1 MSSTV
6 TVEPPDNLAEVPVVV
21 EEPLPA
27 PKRSWFQASVPTL
40 LFIGRRLLS
49 SLIVLLGATFI
60 LYMMLALS
68 LDFLD
73 DLRASTDPN
82 APALIEQ
89 RIALLNLNTPPVG
102 RYFMWLWDILRG
114 NMGNAWGGGPWGQGS
129 VWHELARAI
138 PQTLALVFAAA
149 ILSIILGI
157 LVGIVSALRQ
167 YTRFDYSV
175 TFLSFVLFSLP
186 SFWVAVLLKTWGAIG
201 FNDFFQNPQFP
212 WWAMFV
218 VPIVAGIVWSAIIG
232 GHRKVRWL
240 SFIISALVTLA
251 FMFLLTHT
259 VWLQHPIL
267 GIPGILVLGLGT
279 AFALSS
285 AFVGL
290 QPASRAV
297 LTDDAAAAM
306 ADSGSILAD
315 TDTTKSG
322 FGAWLS
328 ANRALAAAVTTAL
341 VGAALYIPLQFV
353 FVNSNWLQIILLAVA
368 AAAVGC
374 LIGWLWGGYDRRI
387 SMRIAA
393 LTALLQGLFIFID
406 RVLQTWWHYN
416 RAPQVNFRPIATIG
430 STTPGVMNFFQH
442 NFWFANM
449 DRFTHVL
456 LPTLTLLL
464 ISFAGYT
471 RYTRGSMLEV
481 MNQDYI
487 RTARA
492 KGLPERVVTLRH
504 AFRNALIPLATIIPL
519 DLAGLL
525 GGAIITEQIFGWPG
539 MGQLFINALNGR
551 EINVIMGHFLVT
563 GTMLVIGTIV
573 VDFIYAAL
581 DPRIRV
587 DA

>member
-6 TVEPPDNLAEVPVVV
+6 TVEPSDSLGNPTEVVDA
-21 EEPLPA
+21 A

-68 LDFLD
+68 LDFLE

-89 RIALLNLNTPPVG
+89 RIALLNLDTPPIG
-102 RYFMWLWDILRG
+102 RYFMWLTGLFTG
-114 NMGNAWGGGPWGQGS
+114 NGMGTTWGQAFGQQS
-129 VWHELARAI
+129 VWGLLMTRI
-138 PQTLALVFAAA
+138 PQTLSLVLAASV
-149 ILSIILGI
+149 LSILLGI
-157 LVGIVSALRQ
+157 MVGIVSALRQ

-201 FNDFFQNPQFP
+201 FNDFFQNPHFP
-212 WWAMFV
+212 WWAMLL
-218 VPIVAGIVWSAIIG
+218 VPLVMGVIWSAIIG
-232 GHRKVRWL
+232 GHRRTRWL

-251 FMFLLTHT
+251 FMFVLTHT
-259 VWLQHPIL
+259 VWLQNPVL
-267 GIPGILVLGLGT
+267 GIPGILILGLGI
-279 AFALSS
+279 AFALT
-285 AFVGL
+285 AAVVGI
-290 QPASRAV
+290 QPASKAV

-306 ADSGSILAD
+306 AENGGVLAD
-315 TDTTKSG
+315 ADTTKAG

-328 ANRALAAAVTTAL
+328 ANRALAAGLTTAL
-341 VGAALYIPLQFV
+341 LGAALYIPLQFV
-353 FVNSNWLQIILLAVA
+353 FVHANWGLILLLALIALVVGAV
-368 AAAVGC
+368 
-374 LIGWLWGGYDRRI
+374 IGWLWGGYDRRV
-387 SMRIAA
+387 SMRVAA
-393 LTALLQGLFIFID
+393 LTALLQGLFIFVD

-416 RAPQVNFRPIATIG
+416 RAPQINFRPIATIG
-430 STTPGVMNFFQH
+430 SNTPGIENFFNN
-442 NFWFANM
+442 NFWFMNL

-539 MGQLFINALNGR
+539 MGQLFIQALNGR
-551 EINVIMGHFLVT
+551 EVEVIMGHFLVT
-563 GTMLVIGTIV
+563 GTLLVIGTIV